1 MRDGFAAMRAS
12 LLIVLSLLAACSK
25 GPQADLQ
32 YISEARSLA
41 AEWALVNQQAAEG
54 KLTDAYVSAM
64 RTSLKQQAGTAAE
77 GLTVPDSDYRRE
89 MQALAGE
96 PFDAAPADLN
106 ARSQRLK
113 QIEDQ
118 LESA

>member
-1 MRDGFAAMRAS
+1 MRVF
-12 LLIVLSLLAACSK
+12 LLVLLPLLAACSK

-32 YISEARSLA
+32 YIAQARSLA

-54 KLTDAYVSAM
+54 KLTAAYVSAM
-64 RTSLKQQAGTAAE
+64 RTSLKKQAGTAAE
-77 GLTVPDSDYRRE
+77 ALTVPHSAYARE
-89 MQALAGE
+89 MRALAGQ
-96 PFDAAPADLN
+96 PLDAAPAELN
-106 ARSQRLK
+106 VRSQRLK

>member
-1 MRDGFAAMRAS
+1 MRAV
-12 LLIVLSLLAACSK
+12 LLVPLLLLAACSK
-25 GPQADLQ
+25 GSQADLQ

-64 RTSLKQQAGTAAE
+64 RNSLGEQAETAARA
-77 GLTVPDSDYRRE
+77 LTGQDTPYARE
-89 MQALAGE
+89 MRALAGE
-96 PFDAAPADLN
+96 PADAPPDALRAHAD
-106 ARSQRLK
+106 RLK

>member
-1 MRDGFAAMRAS
+1 MRAS
-12 LLIVLSLLAACSK
+12 LFIVLSLLGACSK

-54 KLTDAYVSAM
+54 KLTDTYVSAM
-64 RTSLKQQAGTAAE
+64 RTSLSEQAGNAVNS
-77 GLTVPDSDYRRE
+77 LTEPSAPYARE
-89 MQALAGE
+89 MRALAGE
-96 PFDAAPADLN
+96 PLDAAPADLN

>member
-1 MRDGFAAMRAS
+1 MRAF
-12 LLIVLSLLAACSK
+12 LLVPLLLVAACSK
-25 GPQADLQ
+25 GPHADLQ

-64 RTSLKQQAGTAAE
+64 RTSLKQQAETSARA
-77 GLTVPDSDYRRE
+77 LTVPNSDYARE
-89 MQALAGE
+89 MQALAGA
-96 PFDAAPADLN
+96 PLDATPADLN

-118 LESA
+118 LESV